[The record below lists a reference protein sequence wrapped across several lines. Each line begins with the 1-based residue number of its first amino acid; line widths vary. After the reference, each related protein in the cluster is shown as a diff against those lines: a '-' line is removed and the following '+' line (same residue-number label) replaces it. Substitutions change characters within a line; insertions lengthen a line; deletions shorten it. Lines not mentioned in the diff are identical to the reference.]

1 MSTDS
6 AEQQSITFTELD
18 PGQSFAD
25 QVATAAGPCT
35 LLDILVVPHGT
46 QNTAVEQW
54 RLHSQYMKTR
64 PGFISAQMHRT
75 PSDDGRVLVNLAV
88 WESAAALLAAVTAP
102 EFAKSADDYPDG
114 TVCTRQLVRPEAVA
128 GICVA

>member
-1 MSTDS
+1 MNTDS
-6 AEQQSITFTELD
+6 TERQSITFTELD

-25 QVATAAGPCT
+25 QVSSTAGPCT

-46 QNTAVEQW
+46 QDTAVEQW
-54 RLHSQYMKTR
+54 RLHSQYMKTC
-64 PGFISAQMHRT
+64 PGFISAQLHRT

-88 WESAAALLAAVTAP
+88 WESAAALLAAVTDP
-102 EFAKSADDYPDG
+102 EFAKIAGDYPDG
-114 TVCTRQLVRPEAVA
+114 TMCTRQLVRPEAVA